1 MKILVTGGLGF
12 IGSNFIR
19 NALSKHPD
27 KEIINIDKIGVG
39 ANPENLQSLKN
50 EDRYHFI
57 KADIS
62 NPQALEG
69 ILEGC
74 SAVINFGTVLIQM
87 IYFLGLRIAPCP
99 RF

>member
-50 EDRYHFI
+50 ARQQ
-57 KADIS
+57 APQ
-62 NPQALEG
+62 NPRGPEY
-69 ILEGC
+69 
-74 SAVINFGTVLIQM
+74 VKRRNDN
-87 IYFLGLRIAPCP
+87 RIV
-99 RF
+99 RMS